1 MVLVNNTLKVF
12 SLNVN
17 GILNLIKRAKI
28 LSKLRREGAHVAF
41 LQETHLSD
49 TEHAKLRRGGFK
61 HVFYSSYKSGHRRG
75 SAILV
80 SNQVQYEHISEV
92 KDKEGRYVMITGR
105 IDGLMVTFFS
115 IYALPGSDWTFHKKL
130 FDLMST
136 EAQGVLICGGDMN
149 IRLSKM
155 ESSTSNLGHSKAMV
169 NKINLIMKEI
179 GIIDVW
185 RDLNPTGRD
194 YTYFSAPQSTY
205 SRIDYFFTFKR
216 ERFRIQSCD
225 IGTIDLS
232 DHSPIVMTIK
242 FGNNPKST
250 LWKLN

>member
-1 MVLVNNTLKVF
+1 MVLVNNTLKVVSF
-12 SLNVN
+12 NVN
-17 GILNLIKRAKI
+17 GILNLTKRAKI
-28 LSKLRREGAHVAF
+28 LSKLRKEGTHVAS
-41 LQETHLSD
+41 LQETHLSEI
-49 TEHAKLRRGGFK
+49 EHEKLKRGSFK

-80 SNQVQYEHISEV
+80 SNQVQYEHILEV

-105 IDGLMVTFFS
+105 IDGLMVTLFS
-115 IYALPGSDWTFHKKL
+115 IYAPPGSDWTFYKKL

-155 ESSTSNLGHSKAMV
+155 ESSTSNLGNNKRMV
-169 NKINLIMKEI
+169 NKIISIMKEI

-185 RDLNPTGRD
+185 RELNSTGRD

-205 SRIDYFFTFKR
+205 SRIDYFFTFKK
-216 ERFRIQSCD
+216 E
-225 IGTIDLS
+225 
-232 DHSPIVMTIK
+232 
-242 FGNNPKST
+242 
-250 LWKLN
+250 